1 MEEDVAMFRFAAVAA
16 FAAISLLPAAAQ
28 NDLTLLRV
36 YIDAP
41 YFYDILAS
49 NIEAD
54 DPQAIKL
61 DLLVEGKEVG
71 ASSMLYS
78 CKTGDYSETVVDE
91 WSGNAANYIPAALM
105 AFHDLYC

>member
-1 MEEDVAMFRFAAVAA
+1 MFRFAAVAA
-16 FAAISLLPAAAQ
+16 LAAVSLLPAAAQ
-28 NDLTLLRV
+28 DGLPLLRV
-36 YIDAP
+36 YIDTP
-41 YFYDILAS
+41 YFYDILAT

-71 ASSMLYS
+71 TSSVVYS
-78 CKTGDYSETVVDE
+78 CKTGDYSETVADE
-91 WSGNAANYIPAALM
+91 WSGNAANYIPSALM